1 MSIKAIKLK
10 IAGMTCNHCAQTIE
24 EKLSLEGIVSRQIS
38 YSKNSGI
45 VQFNGTQITPEQ
57 IVAAI
62 NATEQYR
69 VIDFEELPPK
79 AKRPQKHL
87 IIIGGGSA
95 AFAAALQAGE
105 LGAQITMI
113 NEGLPIGG
121 TCVNVGCVPSKI
133 LLQAAHDLHQAQ
145 KLLFKGT
152 EKSARLV
159 DFKKL
164 ILQKKHMIQ
173 ELQREKY
180 MDVVKDLPNFTLIKG
195 RAHMVSQ
202 NSVKVKNRIITGDS
216 ILVATG
222 TSPFVPSISG
232 LKTVPFLTN
241 ESLYDLAELPKHLLV
256 LGANFIGVEAAQTFA
271 RFGSKVT
278 LIEILPQI
286 LPDEASD
293 VALELA
299 KSLQEDGVNIITGAR
314 VQSIQK
320 HGQRIQLVVEQN
332 GKTFSIEGS
341 HLLMATGRKANTGDL
356 FPKDLKI
363 ERTKKG
369 FLKVNEY
376 LQTNIETIYGAGDVL
391 GHNMFV
397 YTAAKEGKIAAINAL
412 TGNSEIIKH
421 EPLPYVVFTEP
432 QIAGVGLDERSALIA
447 GLAVESTK
455 IALSQVPRFFL
466 TQERLGFIKLIRDP
480 STDKLLGARIV
491 APEAGALIMEIAM
504 GIRLGITVSQLRE
517 MLHPYLTASEGVK
530 LAAISFSKNVKKLS
544 CCAT

>member
-202 NSVKVKNRIITGDS
+202 NSVKVKNQIITGDS

-222 TSPFVPSISG
+222 TSTFVPSISG